1 MNTNDWKPIES
12 APKYGVILLFSN
24 DDESKFDVG
33 KWHFGEWTTVFGEIE
48 KMTKWKVAGI

>member
-1 MNTNDWKPIES
+1 MNMNEWKPIES